1 MKWTGKQ
8 TQALENFR
16 AVGGWSTSVEAL
28 VEGPAAEGLHRKGLL
43 EKRKILKKTRE
54 VAQYRV
60 AQPDVEVTGRPA
72 LSASPRELPGYAPA
86 HNGE

>member
-1 MKWTGKQ
+1 MATEGWVVKWTGKQ

-60 AQPDVEVTGRPA
+60 AQHNA
-72 LSASPRELPGYAPA
+72 LANAPA
-86 HNGE
+86 TAGD

>member
-60 AQPDVEVTGRPA
+60 AQPDEKSEGPRGISRGPA
-72 LSASPRELPGYAPA
+72 
-86 HNGE
+86 